1 MTYSKRGTTEEDE
14 TSDSVQCE
22 DNVEYVVWD
31 GKYAYMPTAPGNLRN
46 KVREQGIQ
54 KRGYYSKF
62 ATHDQRRNARNP
74 ARVPFL
80 TSAIEKA
87 SCVDPGPGKAFPR
100 VNWSLKDQGRD
111 ISVT

>member
-1 MTYSKRGTTEEDE
+1 M
-14 TSDSVQCE
+14 QCE
-22 DNVEYVVWD
+22 DPVEYVVWD
-31 GKYAYMPTAPGNLRN
+31 GKYAYMPAAPGNLRN

-74 ARVPFL
+74 ASVPFR

-100 VNWSLKDQGRD
+100 VNR
-111 ISVT
+111 